1 MFVEVFAIGNKLSLS
16 FISIS
21 SKLFEDGEEFMIG
34 ELKAKAIHS
43 PGHTPADMVF
53 DIEGNIFS
61 GDTLLAPDIGTARC
75 DFPGG
80 SAETLYKSVR
90 RILEN
95 YPGDTK
101 IYLCHDYGE
110 EKNRDNNYLTTIG
123 EQRKNNVQIRDGI
136 TLEEY
141 IKFRTDR
148 DKKLDLPTYI
158 FPSVQINGNGGN
170 LVPGEFIKLTY
181 NKKVL

>member
-1 MFVEVFAIGNKLSLS
+1 MSTHPETKGAFKITTR
-16 FISIS
+16 
-21 SKLFEDGEEFMIG
+21 EDAQRQGHGTRLLDE
-34 ELKAKAIHS
+34 AKKQ
-43 PGHTPADMVF
+43 GF

-136 TLEEY
+136 TLEDY

-158 FPSVQINGNGGN
+158 FPSVQINGNGGD